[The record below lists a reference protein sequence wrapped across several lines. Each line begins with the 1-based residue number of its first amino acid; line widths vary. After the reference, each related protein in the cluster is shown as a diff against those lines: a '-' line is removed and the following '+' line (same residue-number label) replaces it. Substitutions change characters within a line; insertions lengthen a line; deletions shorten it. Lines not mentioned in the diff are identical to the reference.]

1 LRLVFDI
8 FTTHQLFLK
17 RSKCFIAQHQVLYL
31 DHIISGEG
39 VAVDK
44 SKIAAMIDW
53 PKLSTVK
60 GLRGFLGLTDYYW
73 KFVQNYGTIA
83 GPLIAMLSK
92 DSFRWIEDAAQG
104 FEQLKIAM
112 PCTLILALPNFTTL
126 FILECDA
133 LDTRMRHISADL
145 FHSVTKI
152 FWLMRRSSLA

>member
-31 DHIISGEG
+31 GHIISEG

-53 PKLSTVK
+53 PKPSTVK
-60 GLRGFLGLTDYYW
+60 GLRGFLGLTCYYR

-83 GPLIAMLSK
+83 GPLTTMLRK
-92 DSFRWIEDAAQG
+92 DSFKWTEDAAQG
-104 FEQLKIAM
+104 FEQLKISM
-112 PCTLILALPNFTTL
+112 P
-126 FILECDA
+126 
-133 LDTRMRHISADL
+133 
-145 FHSVTKI
+145 
-152 FWLMRRSSLA
+152 